1 MAKLGL
7 SRTQSKPERSTF
19 WVNHTPKHR
28 RRKSCK
34 VHTRFDLHAA
44 TAFGGA
50 AGLIDFTLKTGI
62 EKNFHTEGLRKRKDA
77 KFQMDD
83 VALTFLLG
91 SLLGQE
97 RIFHFEDIEQDPLL
111 TLKLDLPKLPD
122 TTLLYKDLKRMGSSA
137 GMKAVRSAQRQILKS
152 ILPEGSDIVV
162 DIDSS
167 VETVFGHQ
175 EQSAVGFNPHHHG
188 RASFHPL
195 LAFDSQT
202 GCCIYDELRSGAA
215 HTADGFADFYE
226 AIKKQ
231 LPAGV
236 NIRAIRIDKGFT
248 GEKVFQ
254 PLEQD
259 SRDYVVKLKWT
270 KRLAELAQAPNLAWH
285 CITQSDQE
293 HCDVAS
299 IMYQATSW
307 EKPRRVV
314 IVRRLDIDP
323 DEVLCADWLWE
334 YEAIATTF
342 DWSGEDVW
350 HFYNFRGNAE
360 NHIKEAKYGFAVD
373 QFSSQNF
380 GANQALQGLKLLAY
394 NVLLLYKQVALQ
406 PGVRQWTAGRL
417 RRRLFFLPGI
427 LVRHA
432 RQWTIRLPEFAQRLS
447 THILQAVP

>member
-1 MAKLGL
+1 VK
-7 SRTQSKPERSTF
+7 Q
-19 WVNHTPKHR
+19 VNHTR
-28 RRKSCK
+28 SQYFRKSSK
-34 VHTRFDLHAA
+34 IHTRFDLNAA
-44 TAFGGA
+44 TSFGGA
-50 AGLIDFTLKTGI
+50 VGLIDFVLGTGI
-62 EKNFHTEGLRKRKDA
+62 DREFWVKELCKGKNAQFHMNDI
-77 KFQMDD
+77 
-83 VALTFLLG
+83 ALTFILG
-91 SLLGQE
+91 SLLGHE

-111 TLKLDLPKLPD
+111 TLKLNLPKLPD
-122 TTLLYKDLKRMGSSA
+122 TTLLYKDLKRIGSSA
-137 GMKAVRSAQRQILKS
+137 GIKAIRSAQRRILKS
-152 ILPEGSDIVV
+152 LLPKGHDIVV

-167 VETVFGHQ
+167 VETVFGNQ

-202 GCCIYDELRSGAA
+202 GCCIYDELRSGDV

-226 AIKKQ
+226 AMKKQ

-236 NIRAIRIDKGFT
+236 NIRAIRMDKGFT

-254 PLEQD
+254 TLEQD
-259 SRDYVVKLKWT
+259 GRDYVIKLKWT

-285 CITQSDQE
+285 CITQSDNE

-299 IMYQATSW
+299 VTYQATSW
-307 EKPRRVV
+307 EKPRRVI

-323 DEVLCADWLWE
+323 QEVLYADWFWE
-334 YEAIATTF
+334 YEAIVTTF
-342 DWSGEDVW
+342 DWSGEDIW
-350 HFYNFRGNAE
+350 HFYNYRGNAE

-380 GANQALQGLKLLAY
+380 GANKALQGLKLLAY
-394 NVLLLYKQVALQ
+394 NLFLYYKQAALK
-406 PGVRQWTAGRL
+406 PAVRQWTAGRL
-417 RRRLFFLPGI
+417 RRRFLLLPGI

-447 THILQAVP
+447 AQMLST

>member
-1 MAKLGL
+1 M
-7 SRTQSKPERSTF
+7 
-19 WVNHTPKHR
+19 NHTPKHH
-28 RRKSCK
+28 RRKSSK
-34 VHTRFDLHAA
+34 IHTRFNLHSV

-50 AGLIDFTLKTGI
+50 TGLIDFVLGTGI
-62 EKNFHTEGLRKRKDA
+62 DSNFRVEGLRKRTDA
-77 KFQMDD
+77 QFQMDD
-83 VALTFLLG
+83 VALTFILG

-111 TLKLDLPKLPD
+111 KLKLDLPKLPD
-122 TTLLYKDLKRMGSSA
+122 TTLLYKDLKRMGSSE

-152 ILPEGSDIVV
+152 SLPKGRDIVV

-167 VETVFGHQ
+167 VETVYGNQ
-175 EQSAVGFNPHHHG
+175 EKSAVGFNPHHHG

-202 GCCIYDELRSGAA
+202 GCCIYDELRSGDA

-231 LPAGV
+231 LPDGV
-236 NIRAIRIDKGFT
+236 HIRAIRSDKGFT

-259 SRDYVVKLKWT
+259 GQDYVIKLKWT
-270 KRLAELAQAPNLAWH
+270 KRLAELAQVPNLAWR
-285 CITQSDQE
+285 CITQSDNE

-299 IMYQATSW
+299 TMYRATSW

-314 IVRRLDIDP
+314 IVRRLDVEP
-323 DEVLCADWLWE
+323 EEVLCADWMWE
-334 YEAIATTF
+334 YEAIATTL
-342 DWSGEDVW
+342 DWGGEDIW
-350 HFYNFRGNAE
+350 HFYNYRGNAE
-360 NHIKEAKYGFAVD
+360 NHIKEAKYGFAID
-373 QFSSQNF
+373 QFSSQNY

-394 NVLLLYKQVALQ
+394 NLFLLYKQVALQ
-406 PGVRQWTAGRL
+406 PAVRPWTAGRI
-417 RRRLFFLPGI
+417 RRRLLFLPGI

-432 RQWTIRLPEFAQRLS
+432 RQWTMRLPEFADRLS
-447 THILQAVP
+447 AQMLQTVP

>member
-1 MAKLGL
+1 M
-7 SRTQSKPERSTF
+7 
-19 WVNHTPKHR
+19 NHTPKHR
-28 RRKSCK
+28 HRKSCTL
-34 VHTRFDLHAA
+34 HTRFDLPSA

-50 AGLIDFTLKTGI
+50 VGLIDFVLQTGI
-62 EKNFHTEGLRKRKDA
+62 DKDFRTAELRKRKDA
-77 KFQMDD
+77 RFQMDD

-97 RIFHFEDIEQDPLL
+97 RISHFEDIEHDPLL

-122 TTLLYKDLKRMGSSA
+122 TTLLYKDFKRLGSVA
-137 GMKAVRSAQRQILKS
+137 GMKAIRSAQRQMLQS
-152 ILPEGSDIVV
+152 SLPRGSDIVV

-175 EQSAVGFNPHHHG
+175 EHAGVGFNPHHHG

-202 GCCIYDELRSGAA
+202 GCCIYDELRSGDA

-231 LPAGV
+231 LPKGV

-259 SRDYVVKLKWT
+259 GRDYVVKLKWT
-270 KRLAELAQAPNLAWH
+270 KRLAALAQAPNLAWR

-323 DEVLCADWLWE
+323 EQVLCADWLWE
-334 YEAIATTF
+334 YEAIATTL
-342 DWSGEDVW
+342 DWGGEDVW

-360 NHIKEAKYGFAVD
+360 NHIKEAKYGFAID
-373 QFSSQNF
+373 QFSSQDF

-394 NVLLLYKQVALQ
+394 NLLLQYKQVALH
-406 PGVRQWTAGRL
+406 PMTRPWTAGRL
-417 RRRLFFLPGI
+417 RRRLLLLPGI

-432 RQWTIRLPEFAQRLS
+432 RQWTIRLPKFAHHLS
-447 THILQAVP
+447 AQMLQAVP